1 MLQQEEDRDKVR
13 DQSGSR
19 RVTLFDC
26 FGPAGGHLSTSQG
39 QRPPSAT
46 TCTWVPA
53 QVSDQSGSRR
63 VTLFDCFGPA
73 CRCCRPSL
81 HLDPRS
87 PLQPG
92 LPLRGA
98 AHPRAATPLEPR
110 PHKPPDR
117 RPSLAKGSRSHQSH
131 RRGAAHPREPHPRPH
146 RPPDRLPSLAD

>member
-1 MLQQEEDRDKVR
+1 MTVLVLQEATFPPLKGRAAR
-13 DQSGSR
+13 
-19 RVTLFDC
+19 
-26 FGPAGGHLSTSQG
+26 G
-39 QRPPSAT
+39 QPPLASFPRPPSAT

-87 PLQPG
+87 LRRPPSRHRLQSHSHQSHDLLPLQPG

-110 PHKPPDR
+110 PHRPPDR
-117 RPSLAKGSRSHQSH
+117 RPSL
-131 RRGAAHPREPHPRPH
+131 EP
-146 RPPDRLPSLAD
+146 D

>member
-1 MLQQEEDRDKVR
+1 MTVLVLQEA
-13 DQSGSR
+13 
-19 RVTLFDC
+19 TF
-26 FGPAGGHLSTSQG
+26 PHLKGAARG
-39 QRPPSAT
+39 QPPLVSFPRPPS
-46 TCTWVPA
+46 CTWVPP

-87 PLQPG
+87 PLQPD

-98 AHPRAATPLEPR
+98 AHPRAARLLEPR
-110 PHKPPDR
+110 PHRPPDR
-117 RPSLAKGSRSHQSH
+117 RTSLAKGNCSHQSH

-146 RPPDRLPSLAD
+146 RPPDRLPSPLAD